1 MKPETMTKADLI
13 TGLVLIVFSLTLIEE
28 SWRMPRL
35 EHLGV
40 EPVSAPGVVPGLLG
54 IVLLI
59 LGVVLTARSL
69 KRGGHRLGLSREGV
83 LQTVTEAGNLRL
95 ILTLVLCV
103 GYAGFM
109 IGNLPYWLA
118 TGIFTFLFV
127 SLFEWRRDAEPRKR
141 VRGLIIAAV
150 IAVAVAWIV
159 TWVFA
164 NVFLVTLP

>member
-13 TGLVLIVFSLTLIEE
+13 TGLVLIVFSLALIEE

-35 EHLGV
+35 ERLGV

-54 IVLLI
+54 IILLI
-59 LGVVLTARSL
+59 LGTVLTVRSFR
-69 KRGGHRLGLSREGV
+69 RGGHHLGLTREGMI
-83 LQTVTEAGNLRL
+83 QTLIAPGNLRF
-95 ILTLVLCV
+95 ILALVLCV
-103 GYAGFM
+103 GYAAFM

-118 TGIFTFLFV
+118 TGIFVFLFV
-127 SLFEWRRDAEPRKR
+127 ALFEWRRDADTRTR
-141 VRGLIIAAV
+141 VRGLIVAAV
-150 IAVAVAWIV
+150 IAVAVAGVV